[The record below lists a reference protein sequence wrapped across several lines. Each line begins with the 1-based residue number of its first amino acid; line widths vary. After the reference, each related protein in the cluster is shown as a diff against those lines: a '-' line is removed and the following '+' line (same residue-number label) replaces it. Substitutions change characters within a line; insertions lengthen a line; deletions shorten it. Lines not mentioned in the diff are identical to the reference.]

1 MKKRDLLFAGLLF
14 LAAPAFAQQ
23 DGPTFT
29 DQDAKVIFSQDF
41 EANWDEWSTEV
52 VDKIDGVWY
61 YDISNDVQSGNKNN
75 IKIWED
81 EIWSKK
87 IFRADTVIE
96 LTNGVVVTDSKTEIA
111 DNNFPGESYTI
122 ATDDTPERHDAF
134 RNFGEGDE
142 GGEKVFKYTSDT
154 CTLASQSWGTYKGGY
169 TANYRR
175 NLFVRG
181 LPIEPETSYR
191 LTFYLKTKVL
201 PGHEVAPR
209 MSAGIFRGY
218 FASEKPFT
226 MGLENDADHYKYN
239 TQIEY
244 TKESFAGEDEWEKV
258 TYMTYYL
265 NDSIADRFVFVD
277 GYWWADEWR
286 WKQEVAPGDTVV
298 RDYHVQPDKFFVR
311 LGFVSDYTEFQLD
324 NLSLTKSWIGGA
336 EYFGDKLRVD
346 FGYKT
351 NLADLA
357 KAAKAKTNIAA
368 AEVTVDVPEEKK
380 AELGYDYRFEVWGQ
394 NDDDTWEEVYIRSAE
409 FHDDGYMYMFT
420 EFYDSDND
428 GMDDTPY
435 SFAQY
440 KKVLVTFH
448 NPVDDPE
455 LTLKY
460 TGDGKSL
467 DGLFPKA
474 LDTTWIKEG
483 KIVPDFY
490 NEIATPNPYVFN
502 GVHSLYDLPPVLQEA
517 GIPNGSIFL
526 NPVQSFSFKF
536 SREVLIDNA
545 GEASEK
551 AIGYVNGVVWIPSFD
566 LETNT
571 LTITCPDDSWKT
583 MSGDYEVKLIQLYGK
598 GTDAGENVSYSYNFG
613 APSRTVS
620 AEATP
625 IDISFTLVGEHT
637 SVAKGVYTWSAGHKT
652 VGAGTA
658 ISTGN
663 LNRMFTHEVEGSGIQ
678 RGYEVRPHGGGDG
691 GHVYLGAGDP
701 DYKIHLNPG
710 GYKFSFK
717 GTGWSWQNNDLK
729 PATVYVFKRAD
740 DPTKISSSDKMEI
753 GVYEATT
760 KTNDGDLQN
769 AEYAIPVD
777 NVDEIE
783 YSFSISEAGDYIIE
797 FNNKAG
803 AWSQGV
809 FVGDFELG
817 SVPSTVLYVNNL
829 NDALAKAEERAELAE
844 VDENYAC
851 TILDVLN
858 AKIEYYKVGGEF
870 DALLAT
876 DPADWDAAAKDLI
889 AATETM
895 KLRMDTVDAFTKK
908 VEEVMGKLA
917 DNEAY
922 EALPVY
928 QDLSDLYDTALEYP
942 VTTTVGSEI
951 YAFNTEMD
959 NAIKA
964 LDARVALN
972 NAYTNALNA
981 AKRLVDNAEK
991 PDYEEYVALES
1002 YYDTYTANL
1011 DEYADPDADVTDAT
1025 ATLIAAANAYK
1036 SRMNGAVVLPTRVKA
1051 LYELAKELGSDI
1063 ALNGVLTERLDATET
1078 DDDELAEIYKTAI
1091 KIALYEAADIN
1102 LDDPKLDSIDV
1113 TPFIKNYH
1121 LYTTPKIVE
1130 RTDKQVPGGNGDADP
1145 DGANMQHSQHAYN
1158 SGDLNGK
1165 MPIWVMITGRDY
1177 TDLYPGWAVQSFAT
1191 GNAMVTADKSYD
1203 SYKNGLSIFDGQIGM
1218 DWNGK
1223 AEMKQD
1229 LVDLPVG
1236 QYTLGVELPEFTAS
1250 ASTNENDNK
1259 IARLTITTLDNKYVG
1274 EATTSGAQTL
1284 AVDSILV
1291 ADNDTVN
1298 IHFMLR
1304 SQNGWSR
1311 ADNFFLSFRPV
1322 DGFDYGAAIDALES
1336 QLDELM
1342 TVVDAR
1348 HAVKAGVEY
1357 FTIGGIKLDAPK
1369 AGQILIR
1376 KTTQSNGKVVMDKV
1390 LIK

>member
-1 MKKRDLLFAGLLF
+1 MKKRDLLIAGLLF
-14 LAAPAFAQQ
+14 AVPAFAQ

-29 DQDAKVIFSQDF
+29 PQDAKVIFTQDF

-52 VDKIDGVWY
+52 VDVIDGVWY
-61 YDISNDVQSGNKNN
+61 YDVTNDVQTGNKNN

-81 EIWSKK
+81 SIWTKK
-87 IFRADTVIE
+87 IFRADTLIE
-96 LTNGVVVTDSKTEIA
+96 LTNGVKVTDNAGEIA
-111 DNNFPGESYTI
+111 ANNWPGESYTI
-122 ATDDTPERHDAF
+122 ATDDSPERHDAF
-134 RNFGEGDE
+134 KNFGEADE
-142 GGEKVFKYTSDT
+142 GGAKVFKYTSDT
-154 CTLASQSWGTYKGGY
+154 CTLAAQSWGTYKGGY
-169 TANYRR
+169 CANYRR
-175 NLFVRG
+175 NLFVRNI
-181 LPIEPETSYR
+181 PIEPESSYR

-209 MSAGIFRGY
+209 MSAGVFRGY
-218 FASEKPFT
+218 FASEKPFS
-226 MGLENDADHYKYN
+226 MGLEDDADHYKYKN
-239 TQIEY
+239 PIEY
-244 TKESFAGEDEWEKV
+244 EKTSFAGEDEWEKV

-265 NDSIADRFVFVD
+265 NDSIANNFVFVD

-286 WKQEVAPGDTVV
+286 WNQVVGEDTIK

-311 LGFVSDYTEFQLD
+311 LGFVSDFTEFQLD

-336 EYFGDKLRVD
+336 EYFGDKLRID

-368 AEVTVDVPEEKK
+368 AEVKAEVPENKV
-380 AELGYDYRFEVWGQ
+380 AELGYEYRFEVWGQ
-394 NDDDTWEEVYIRSAE
+394 LEDDSWEEVYIRSAE

-420 EFYDSDND
+420 EFYDDDNAYQF
-428 GMDDTPY
+428 DD
-435 SFAQY
+435 Y

-448 NPVDDPE
+448 NPIDDPD

-460 TGDGKSL
+460 TGDGKSVAE
-467 DGLFPKA
+467 LFPKA
-474 LDTTWIKEG
+474 LDTTWIKNG

-490 NEIATPNPYVFN
+490 NEIATPNPYVFS
-502 GVHSLYDLPPVLQEA
+502 GVHSLKDLPPVLQDAE
-517 GIPNGSIFL
+517 IPNGSIFL

-536 SREVLIDNA
+536 SREVLIDNLGA
-545 GEASEK
+545 ASER
-551 AIGYVNGVVWIPSFD
+551 AIGYVNGEVWVPSFD
-566 LETNT
+566 ASTNT

-583 MSGDYEVKLIQLYGK
+583 MNGDYEVKLIQLYGK
-598 GTDAGENVSYSYNFG
+598 GTDKGENVSYSYNFG

-625 IDISFTLVGEHT
+625 IDISWTLVGEHT

-663 LNRMFTHEVEGSGIQ
+663 LNRLFLHKVENSGIQ
-678 RGYEVRPHGGGDG
+678 AGYEVRPHGGGDG

-717 GTGWSWQNNDLK
+717 GTGWSWNNADIK
-729 PATVYVFKRAD
+729 PATVYVFKRVD
-740 DPTKISSSDKMEI
+740 DPTKVSSSDKMEI

-760 KTNDGDLQN
+760 KTGDGDLQN
-769 AEYAIPVD
+769 ADYAIPVE

-783 YSFSISEAGDYIIE
+783 YSFSISEADDYIIE

-829 NDALAKAEERAELAE
+829 NEAVAKAQERAELAE
-844 VDENYAC
+844 TDPEIYAGS
-851 TILDVLN
+851 ILNDLYE
-858 AKIEYYKVGGEF
+858 KIEYYKVGGGF
-870 DALLAT
+870 DALKAT
-876 DPADWDAAAKDLI
+876 SPDAWTAAAKDMEG
-889 AATETM
+889 ATNVM
-895 KLRMDTVDAFTKK
+895 KLRMDTVDKFVETREK
-908 VEEVMGKLA
+908 VLGKLA
-917 DNEAY
+917 DNEDYAGLAAY
-922 EALPVY
+922 AALE
-928 QDLSDLYDTALEYP
+928 DLYNDEAAEYP
-942 VTTTVGSEI
+942 VTEKTGPEI
-951 YAFNTEMD
+951 YAFNKVMD
-959 NAIKA
+959 DAVQA
-964 LDARVALN
+964 LDNRLAVNKSLESAL
-972 NAYTNALNA
+972 TV
-981 AKRLVDNAEK
+981 AKRLIDGAEK
-991 PDYEEYVALES
+991 PDYAEYTDLES
-1002 YYDTYTANL
+1002 CYDIYN
-1011 DEYADPDADVTDAT
+1011 ADAFDAIAAQDAEVTDAT
-1025 ATLIAAANAYK
+1025 AALNAASNAYK
-1036 SRMNGAVVLPTRVKA
+1036 SKVAGAAVLPIRVNA
-1051 LYELAKELGSDI
+1051 LYNLAKELGSEI
-1063 ALNGVLTERLDATET
+1063 AENGVLIERLQTTDF

-1091 KIALYEAADIN
+1091 KIALYDKADAQDASI
-1102 LDDPKLDSIDV
+1102 DSIDI

-1121 LYTTPKIVE
+1121 LYQTAKIVD
-1130 RTDKQVPGGNGDADP
+1130 RSDKNMPDNGSAGADP
-1145 DGANMQHSQHAYN
+1145 DGGNIQYTQHKWN

-1165 MPIWVMITGRDY
+1165 MPIWVMITEVDY
-1177 TDLYPGWAVQSFAT
+1177 TDLYPGWTVKAFNA
-1191 GNAMVTADKSYD
+1191 GNGMVTGDKSYD
-1203 SYKNGLSIFDGQIGM
+1203 SYKNGITIFDAQIGM

-1236 QYTLGVELPEFTAS
+1236 QFTLGVELPEFTA
-1250 ASTNENDNK
+1250 NEGEGKVATLTVTTSEKSYVNK
-1259 IARLTITTLDNKYVG
+1259 
-1274 EATTSGAQTL
+1274 ATTSGAQTL

-1291 ADNDTVN
+1291 GENDVVN
-1298 IHFMLR
+1298 IDFILM

-1322 DGFDYGAAIDALES
+1322 DGVDYAELADELEAKLS
-1336 QLDELM
+1336 ELM
-1342 TVVDAR
+1342 TIVDAR
-1348 HAVKAGVEY
+1348 QAVKDGVEY
-1357 FTIGGIKLDAPK
+1357 YTIGGIKLDAPK